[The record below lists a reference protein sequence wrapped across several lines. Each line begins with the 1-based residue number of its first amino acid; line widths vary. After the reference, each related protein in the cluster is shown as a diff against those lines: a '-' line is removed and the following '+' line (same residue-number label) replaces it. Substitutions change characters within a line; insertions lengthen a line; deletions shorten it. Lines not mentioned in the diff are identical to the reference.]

1 MSKRRKGILVEWKEA
16 WDMERDSRLSQ
27 LQPHHVAAAA
37 TAADESKNA
46 SAQHRKGR
54 KWSRIKAKFPTHQPN
69 DTAQE
74 EEKEEEEENEASAA
88 DAAGGDH
95 HQQAEE
101 EAKAPYDPTT
111 NASQYAL
118 KVSAPKKTL
127 HKIHVDSELVWTG
140 HDWTKGGIE
149 SFQINETMGQGAF
162 GKVSQATHRSG
173 FQLAIKEID
182 LSILDK
188 PGIAGLFFLS
198 TPHNTT
204 TPQHHTHTAS
214 LLSLFSISLALFS

>member
-27 LQPHHVAAAA
+27 LQPHPHVAA
-37 TAADESKNA
+37 AADESKNA
-46 SAQHRKGR
+46 SAHGHRKGG
-54 KWSRIKAKFPTHQPN
+54 KWSRIKAKSPTHQPN

-74 EEKEEEEENEASAA
+74 EKDDDDEEEEEEASAA

-95 HQQAEE
+95 QQQAEE

-198 TPHNTT
+198 TQHST
-204 TPQHHTHTAS
+204 TPHHTTPHS
-214 LLSLFSISLALFS
+214 LSSLSSLFL